1 MNSPL
6 TGLSVSLV
14 TTTDMNRPNLLL
26 LRFAVLNILAL
37 SLVIVGAMEGWIHR
51 IIEADVTRIS
61 ILIAVL
67 FIIGWSICTYH
78 IHRCTGEMK
87 RLSASKSKSTEI
99 YQIYFVA
106 LENTSADARMTISEC
121 LRSRLYSRI
130 SIVRLIANNLVIFGL
145 IGTVI
150 GFVIALSGVDA
161 NKVADAA
168 SIGPMI
174 TTLIQGMSV
183 ALYTTL
189 VGAILHVWLIMCYQI
204 LAVGTVSLVN
214 AIIEY
219 TYLHPEQENV
229 QNTSQ

>member
-1 MNSPL
+1 M
-6 TGLSVSLV
+6 T
-14 TTTDMNRPNLLL
+14 RPNLLL
-26 LRFAVLNILAL
+26 LRFATLNILAL
-37 SLVIVGAMEGWIHR
+37 SLVIVGAMEGWINQ
-51 IIEADVTRIS
+51 IIETDVTRIS
-61 ILIAVL
+61 ILIGIM
-67 FIIGWSICTYH
+67 FIIGWAICAYR
-78 IHRCTGEMK
+78 IYQCAEEM
-87 RLSASKSKSTEI
+87 RQLSASNLDSSEI
-99 YQIYFVA
+99 YQKYF
-106 LENTSADARMTISEC
+106 EMMKNTSADAKMTVSEC

-161 NKVADAA
+161 KKVADTA

-189 VGAILHVWLIMCYQI
+189 VGAILHVWLIVCYQI

-214 AIIEY
+214 AIIEF
-219 TYLHPEQENV
+219 THVPSE
-229 QNTSQ
+229 